1 MVHPNHQNFKNHWKF
16 IETNSWAL
24 KEFNGDGPT
33 VSNHWK
39 TIKVNERRGCS
50 PCWYWFGKSM
60 MSCSVSWMSPCWG
73 SHWASKSMLGLRG
86 PPTVNTHVMEVLNM
100 ESLVASEAPSSY
112 VNLAHKTIDQISP
125 WWWLWGQRWR
135 PHFCPTQQHLVF
147 SPILTLTPI
156 SLLSFSTNGKNENL
170 VLVMSE
176 MILSRLQYLIT

>member
-1 MVHPNHQNFKNHWKF
+1 MVQQCQ
-16 IETNSWAL
+16 
-24 KEFNGDGPT
+24 
-33 VSNHWK
+33 NHWK

-60 MSCSVSWMSPCWG
+60 MSCSASRMST
-73 SHWASKSMLGLRG
+73 MLGLPLGLQVHVRASWA
-86 PPTVNTHVMEVLNM
+86 PNTHVMEVLSM

-147 SPILTLTPI
+147 LPILTLTPI
-156 SLLSFSTNGKNENL
+156 SLLSFSTNGKNENS
-170 VLVMSE
+170 VLVMSQ
-176 MILSRLQYLIT
+176 MILSRFQYLIT

>member
-1 MVHPNHQNFKNHWKF
+1 MVQQCQ
-16 IETNSWAL
+16 
-24 KEFNGDGPT
+24 
-33 VSNHWK
+33 NHWK

-60 MSCSVSWMSPCWG
+60 MSCSASRMSP
-73 SHWASKSMLGLRG
+73 MLGLPLGLQVHVRASWA
-86 PPTVNTHVMEVLNM
+86 PNTHVMEVLNM
-100 ESLVASEAPSSY
+100 KSLVASEAPSSY

-176 MILSRLQYLIT
+176 MILSRLQYLIA

>member
-1 MVHPNHQNFKNHWKF
+1 MVQQCQT
-16 IETNSWAL
+16 IEKPSKSMSAVDVRHVDTDLESQWCL
-24 KEFNGDGPT
+24 
-33 VSNHWK
+33 VQC
-39 TIKVNERRGCS
+39 RGC
-50 PCWYWFGKSM
+50 P
-60 MSCSVSWMSPCWG
+60 PCWG

-156 SLLSFSTNGKNENL
+156 SLLSFSTNGKNENS
-170 VLVMSE
+170 VLVMSQ
-176 MILSRLQYLIT
+176 MILSRFQYLIT